1 MDLLVVESPTKA
13 RTISRFLGNDF
24 KVLSTTGHIRDL
36 PKKKIGVEVKKQ
48 KNGLRFDPQYVWM
61 EKKEETIKALR
72 KEIKQAKKVYL
83 STDPDREGEAIA
95 YHVFLLDEKKKDKF
109 IRSTFH
115 EITGSAIKAALK
127 KGGKIDLKLVDA
139 QVARRTLDRLVGYK
153 LSPLLWRK
161 IRRGLSAGRVQSVV
175 VRLIV
180 EKEKEIEAFKPEE
193 YWEIW
198 GTFLSQ
204 EGKKRELLAK
214 LVKENGKNLAIDK
227 EKLAKETLTLLRS
240 ADYKIGSVQEKATE
254 QRPVPPFTTSTL
266 QQSAARKFNFTSK
279 RTMRAAQGLYE
290 KGLITYHRTDSLS
303 LSGKA
308 VETIRKLIEKEFGKQ
323 FLPEKA
329 NFYKTKSKSAQEAHE
344 AIRPTRANLLPEKAK
359 LSGSDEKRLYS
370 LVWKRAIGSQMKP
383 AVWDKL
389 VILVSG
395 TVKRQAGS
403 AGRQVYDFRVEGKS
417 LNFAGWL
424 ELYKDTLAKQENLLP
439 KFEQNEEMNLK
450 KLDPKQKFTQPP
462 ARYSEA
468 SLIKE
473 LEKKGIGR
481 PSTYAPIVSTI
492 QARQYVEKDE
502 GRFKPTPLGTTVNDF
517 LVEYFP
523 KVMDFEFTARM
534 EEGLDNVAHGEQ
546 KWQAL
551 LGEFYGP
558 FDKKLEQVTK
568 KGKRKA
574 IPTEKTKEKCPKCKK
589 ANLVIRIGRFGKF
602 LSCDRFPDCDYTA
615 PFIQKIEGVKCSECG
630 GEIVIRR
637 TKKGKQFFG
646 CSKWPKCKW
655 ASWKKPKIEK

>member
-13 RTISRFLGNDF
+13 RTISRFLGSGF

-48 KNGLRFDPQYVWM
+48 KKGFKFDPQYVWM

-109 IRSTFH
+109 VRSTFH
-115 EITGSAIKAALK
+115 EITSPAIKVALK
-127 KGGKIDLKLVDA
+127 EGGKVDSKLVDA

-161 IRRGLSAGRVQSVV
+161 IRRGLSAGRVQSVT

-204 EGKKRELLAK
+204 EGEGRELLAK
-214 LVKENGKNLAIDK
+214 LVKENGKNLVIGK
-227 EKLAKETLTLLRS
+227 EKSAKEILAKLKS
-240 ADYKIGSVQEKATE
+240 ANYKIGSVKERSVD
-254 QRPVPPFTTSTL
+254 QRPTPPFTTSTL
-266 QQSAARKFNFTSK
+266 QQSAVRKFNFTSK

-303 LSGKA
+303 LNSKA
-308 VETIRKLIEKEFGKQ
+308 IETIRKLVEKEFGKQ
-323 FLPEKA
+323 FLPEKP

-344 AIRPTRANLLPEKAK
+344 AIRPTRAGLLPEKAK
-359 LSGSDEKRLYS
+359 LTGGDEKRLYS
-370 LVWKRAIGSQMKP
+370 LIWKRAIGSQMKP

-395 TVKRQAGS
+395 KVKGNQT
-403 AGRQVYDFRVEGKS
+403 YDFRVEGKS

-439 KFEQNEEMNLK
+439 KFKQDEGVGLK
-450 KLDPKQKFTQPP
+450 KLDPTQKFTQPP
-462 ARYSEA
+462 ARYNEA
-468 SLIKE
+468 TLIKE
-473 LEKKGIGR
+473 LEKRGIGR

-492 QARQYVEKDE
+492 QVRQYVEKDE

-517 LVEYFP
+517 LVECFP

-534 EEGLDNVAHGEQ
+534 ESGLDDVAQGEQ

-551 LGEFYGP
+551 LSEFYGP
-558 FDKKLEQVTK
+558 FDKKLAWATEK
-568 KGKRKA
+568 SKRKA

-615 PFIQKIEGVKCSECG
+615 PFIQKIKGAKCPECG

-637 TKKGKQFFG
+637 TKKGKQFYG

-655 ASWKKPKIEK
+655 ASWRKPKVEK

>member
-36 PKKKIGVEVKKQ
+36 PKKKIGVEVEKQ
-48 KNGLRFDPQYVWM
+48 KNGLRFDPQYDWM
-61 EKKEETIKALR
+61 EKKEETIKALK
-72 KEIKQAKKVYL
+72 KEIKQAKKIYL

-95 YHVFLLDEKKKDKF
+95 YHVFLLGEGKKDKF
-109 IRSTFH
+109 VRSTFH
-115 EITGSAIKAALK
+115 EITRPAIKAALE
-127 KGGKIDLKLVDA
+127 KGGKVNLKLVDA

-180 EKEKEIEAFKPEE
+180 EKEREIEAFKPEE

-198 GTFLSQ
+198 GAFLSQ
-204 EGKKRELLAK
+204 KGKKRELSAK
-214 LVKENGKNLAIDK
+214 LVKENGKNLVIDK
-227 EKLAKETLTLLRS
+227 KKLAQEVLAKLKT
-240 ADYKIGSVQEKATE
+240 ADYKIGSVKERTVE

-266 QQSAARKFNFTSK
+266 QQSAATKFNFTSK

-290 KGLITYHRTDSLS
+290 KGLITYHRTDSLF
-303 LSGKA
+303 LSRKA
-308 VETIRKLIEKEFGKQ
+308 IEAIRKLIEKEFGKQ
-323 FLPEKA
+323 FCPEKP

-344 AIRPTRANLLPEKAK
+344 AIRSTRVNLLPEKAK
-359 LSGSDEKRLYS
+359 LGNSDEKRLYS
-370 LVWKRAIGSQMKP
+370 LIWKRAVGSQMKP

-395 TVKRQAGS
+395 TVKK
-403 AGRQVYDFRVEGKS
+403 QVYDFRAEGRS
-417 LNFAGWL
+417 LNFSGWL

-439 KFEQNEEMNLK
+439 KFEQEEGVNLK
-450 KLDPKQKFTQPP
+450 KLDPQRKFTQPP

-468 SLIKE
+468 GLIKE
-473 LEKKGIGR
+473 LEKRGIGR

-492 QARQYVEKDE
+492 QVRQYVEKDE
-502 GRFKPTPLGTTVNDF
+502 SRFKPTPLGTTVNDF

-523 KVMDFEFTARM
+523 KVMDFEFTAQM
-534 EEGLDNVAHGEQ
+534 EEGLDNVAQGEQ
-546 KWQAL
+546 EWQVL

-558 FDKKLEQVTK
+558 FDKKLVQVAE

-615 PFIQKIEGVKCSECG
+615 PFIQKIEGAKCSQCG

-637 TKKGKQFFG
+637 TKKGKQFYG
-646 CSKWPKCKW
+646 CFKWPKCKW
-655 ASWKKPKIEK
+655 ASWRKPKPEN